1 MTIAKVQT
9 IGKNG
14 KKEFAVLPYADF
26 LKLQAALD
34 DYGDLRSLREARA
47 AEANAPTIIL
57 SEANRRLLGR
67 SPVRCTSRRRRVA
80 AH

>member
-1 MTIAKVQT
+1 VTIAKVQT
-9 IGKNG
+9 IRRHG

-47 AEANAPTIIL
+47 AEANAPTISL
-57 SEANRRLLGR
+57 AEAKRRLLGR
-67 SPVRCTSRRRRVA
+67 TPSRGVSHRPRR
-80 AH
+80 

>member
-1 MTIAKVQT
+1 MTISKVQT

-34 DYGDLRSLREARA
+34 DYDDLRSLREARA
-47 AEANAPTIIL
+47 AETNAPTISL
-57 SEANRRLLGR
+57 SEAKRRLLGR
-67 SPVRCTSRRRRVA
+67 TPARHASRRTRR
-80 AH
+80 

>member
-1 MTIAKVQT
+1 MTIPKVQT

-47 AEANAPTIIL
+47 AEADAPAISL
-57 SEANRRLLGR
+57 SEARRRLLGR
-67 SPVRCTSRRRRVA
+67 APIPGASRRPRR
-80 AH
+80 

>member
-1 MTIAKVQT
+1 MTIARVQT

-47 AEANAPTIIL
+47 AEASAPTISL
-57 SEANRRLLGR
+57 SEAKRRLLGR
-67 SPVRCTSRRRRVA
+67 TPVRGVSRRPRR
-80 AH
+80 